1 MATFKFTNVSNE
13 RETVKGTYDAP
24 VNPTLS
30 YVEGAAA
37 EAYVNAKEDFAVAAG
52 DVKVPVY
59 DLGVHSMAVVH
70 PGETF
75 IANVEDTDAAAI
87 AFYTELACQLEKSDC
102 VKVEVEGVEPHTPE
116 SI

>member
-30 YVEGAAA
+30 YAEGAAA

-70 PGETF
+70 PGETLE
-75 IANVEDTDAAAI
+75 ITTEKASEI
-87 AFYTELACQLEKSDC
+87 AFYAEVACQLEKSDC
-102 VKVEVEGVEPHTPE
+102 IKVEVEGVEPHTPE